1 LLPQE
6 EQFEELQLP
15 HELPPPP
22 LGMWLSML
30 RSSLARET
38 NFDMARADVVLHR
51 GQLSSSCDFDI
62 GRSCSNLVLHLG
74 QLYSYIGISKPR

>member
-1 LLPQE
+1 MLLQE

-15 HELPPPP
+15 QELPPP
-22 LGMWLSML
+22 LAGMWLSML

-51 GQLSSSCDFDI
+51 GQLAPSCDFDI
-62 GRSCSNLVLHLG
+62 GQSCSNLALHLG
-74 QLYSYIGISKPR
+74 Q

>member
-15 HELPPPP
+15 HELPPPL
-22 LGMWLSML
+22 LGMWFSIL

-38 NFDMARADVVLHR
+38 NFDMARADMLLHR
-51 GQLSSSCDFDI
+51 GQLASSWDFDI
-62 GRSCSNLVLHLG
+62 GRSCSNLVLHFG
-74 QLYSYIGISKPR
+74 QLYSYIGISKPL

>member
-15 HELPPPP
+15 HELPPPLLP
-22 LGMWLSML
+22 GMWLSML

-51 GQLSSSCDFDI
+51 GQLASSCDFDI
-62 GRSCSNLVLHLG
+62 GRSCSNLVRHFG
-74 QLYSYIGISKPR
+74 QLYS